1 MKTGRYSGGW
11 LVWWLVCVWSGTMA
25 QTQLQVV
32 TKTIEK
38 ELPCADGQ
46 PIRLMAQKAD
56 VVVRGWNRPV
66 VGIRLRLIAKH
77 PDRAV
82 AERELAYHQYTLQAT
97 GNGLDLANRF
107 VIPQSA
113 GKLKSQLKAVFEVS
127 VPARSQLTINN
138 AFGDISLT
146 DWAGEGAVS
155 LEFGRLTLEEV
166 GGRLT
171 IASDYADIDG
181 RQVNALLRGK
191 TQKAEI
197 SLRGLGGTVKLNCK
211 YGKLVIWPNAAT
223 LDGLQVDASGTEVM
237 LIPKRVE
244 EYQYAVQS
252 AYGTVQVPDGFREF
266 LKKKGVQQRFDWSA
280 SGRKPLIK
288 IDNEYTQIVIQP
300 LSDTNASTGK

>member
-1 MKTGRYSGGW
+1 MRTDRYSGRW
-11 LVWWLVCVWSGTMA
+11 LLWLLVCMWSGTMA
-25 QTQLQVV
+25 QTQVQVV

-38 ELPCADGQ
+38 ELPYADGQ

-56 VVVRGWNRPV
+56 VIVRGWNRPV
-66 VGIRLRLIAKH
+66 VSIRLRLIAKH

-97 GNGLDLANRF
+97 GTGLDLANRF
-107 VIPQSA
+107 VIPQAA
-113 GKLKSQLKAVFEVS
+113 GKLKSQLKAVFEVN
-127 VPARSQLTINN
+127 VPARSQLTIND

-146 DWAGEGAVS
+146 DWAGEGSVN

-171 IASDYADIDG
+171 IASEYADIDG
-181 RQVNALLRGK
+181 RQVNAVLTGK
-191 TQKAEI
+191 TQKAEV
-197 SLRGLGGTVKLNCK
+197 SLRGLGGTVKLYCK

-223 LDGLQVDASGTEVM
+223 LDGLQVDAAGTEIMV
-237 LIPKRVE
+237 IPKRIE
-244 EYQYAVQS
+244 EYQYVVQS
-252 AYGTVQVPDGFREF
+252 AYSTVQVPDGFREF
-266 LKKKGVQQRFDWSA
+266 LKKKGVQQRFDWPV

-288 IDNEYTQIVIQP
+288 IDNDYAPVIIQS